1 MPELY
6 PCNPLIVNAFL
17 GGLRRASRPRAV
29 ALGVS
34 RENTTFLNEINDL
47 RVARDLGLFFGRA
60 GVGCPCAAAAAG
72 GAICG
77 G

>member
-1 MPELY
+1 L
-6 PCNPLIVNAFL
+6 V
-17 GGLRRASRPRAV
+17 
-29 ALGVS
+29 LGVF
-34 RENTTFLNEINDL
+34 RENTIFLNEINDR